1 MVGTAATVAVTRRCQ
16 GLPRGP
22 PQSQRAY
29 FLGEIVSVREA
40 VPCGPAF
47 GVVLGD
53 S

>member
-1 MVGTAATVAVTRRCQ
+1 MVGTAVTVAVTRPCQ

-29 FLGEIVSVREA
+29 LLGEILFVHEA
-40 VPCGPAF
+40 VPPGPAF